1 MARVRFESPTGLVP
15 LRGREGRRA
24 NQKKGAAM
32 GAKAEHEAIAKT
44 PGNVLDTEYA
54 DFLYSRRHL
63 AMVRQG
69 KWVGPCYIIE
79 LQKLEQVFSKVL
91 DRIRK
96 RDGTEIFKEAVD
108 YVLIDVAMLIQRHD
122 GPKALHRAVH
132 ELQEMA
138 EIISGFSDGKPPDAI
153 S

>member
-1 MARVRFESPTGLVP
+1 
-15 LRGREGRRA
+15 
-24 NQKKGAAM
+24 M

-96 RDGTEIFKEAVD
+96 RDGTEIFNEAVD
-108 YVLIDVAMLIQRHD
+108 YVLIDAGIY
-122 GPKALHRAVH
+122 
-132 ELQEMA
+132 
-138 EIISGFSDGKPPDAI
+138 
-153 S
+153 